1 MTQQFAFVDG
11 LVSRGF
17 MIKVALIMGS
27 DVEEVLA
34 WKCCNLFDQN
44 LEIRVTNT
52 GDAPVAVSGSFVL
65 ENGEDKKRITNVY
78 PPGGVKVG
86 PGDMASMYSS
96 LDPDVF
102 AGFTSAVFTDGDG
115 NELRFPVNFDQRGD

>member
-1 MTQQFAFVDG
+1 
-11 LVSRGF
+11 
-17 MIKVALIMGS
+17 MIEIKLIMGS

-44 LEIRVTNT
+44 LEIRVVNT

-65 ENGEDKKRITNVY
+65 ENGEESKRISNVY
-78 PPGGVKVG
+78 PPGGVVVK

-96 LDPDVF
+96 LDSDVF
-102 AGFTSAVFTDGDG
+102 ARFTIAVFFDGAG
-115 NELRFPVNFDQRGD
+115 NELRFPVNNDQARL